1 MLKDIHRAS
10 VEDIAIVVVPREAT
24 GAEEEE
30 RLWEV
35 YVLNLKQQP
44 IQNVIIASQGYG
56 HYKGEEVKT
65 STLRHY
71 IGDMHPLSY
80 ALIEPIQENVFGLN
94 NEYWLSF
101 YIGSEIYDKKYI
113 FLPEAISEENF
124 THLPLL
130 GKKGVM
136 IR

>member
-1 MLKDIHRAS
+1 MLRDIHRVA
-10 VEDIAIVVVPREAT
+10 VEDIAIAIVPKDESK
-24 GAEEEE
+24 EEE

-35 YVLNLKQQP
+35 YIVNLKQEP
-44 IQNVIIASQGYG
+44 IENVIVASKGYG
-56 HYKGEEVKT
+56 VYNNEDVKT

-71 IGDMHPLSY
+71 LGTLAPLSFM
-80 ALIEPIQENVFGLN
+80 LIEPIQENVFGLN

-101 YIGSEIYDKKYI
+101 YIEREIFDKKYI
-113 FLPEAISEENF
+113 FLPESINEKYF
-124 THLPLL
+124 TTIPLL

>member
-1 MLKDIHRAS
+1 MLRDIQRVA
-10 VEDIAIVVVPREAT
+10 VEDIAIAIVPKEGSR
-24 GAEEEE
+24 EEE

-35 YVLNLKQQP
+35 YLLNLKQEP
-44 IQNVIIASQGYG
+44 IENVIVASKGYG
-56 HYKGEEVKT
+56 VYNNEDVKT

-71 IGDMHPLSY
+71 LGTMPPLSY
-80 ALIEPIQENVFGLN
+80 MLVEPIQENVFGLN

-101 YIGSEIYDKKYI
+101 YIDREIFDKKYI
-113 FLPEAISEENF
+113 FLPESISEQYF
-124 THLPLL
+124 TTIPLL